1 MYNLQAQ
8 FFFFEG
14 QICKL
19 QGQWLDKLFFNEVF
33 YT

>member
-1 MYNLQAQ
+1 MYNLEAQ

-19 QGQWLDKLFFNEVF
+19 QGQWLDKLFFNI
-33 YT
+33 